1 MALSAGRRV
10 AERRVRMTFRIHEDV
25 AAVLRERAAA
35 MGLSQTGYVEVAVMR
50 EWRAERRRLAQQAA
64 LLDAEADR
72 ELAEAAV
79 GIARETF
86 GDPR

>member
-10 AERRVRMTFRIHEDV
+10 SERRVPMTFRIHEDV

-35 MGLSQTGYVEVAVMR
+35 MGLSQTGYVEHVVMH
-50 EWRAERRRLAQQAA
+50 EWRAERRRLAQEAA

-72 ELAEAAV
+72 EFAEAAV